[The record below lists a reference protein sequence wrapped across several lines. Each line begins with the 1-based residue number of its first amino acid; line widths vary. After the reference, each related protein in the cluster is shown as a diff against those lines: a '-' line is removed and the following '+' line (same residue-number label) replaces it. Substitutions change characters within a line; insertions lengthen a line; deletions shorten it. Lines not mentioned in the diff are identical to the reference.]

1 MVTRT
6 DERIG
11 HRCQSVIDDA
21 TIAPLPAQSTAR
33 LQKEPLAAI
42 VLVVRILVNAAM
54 VTGEPCGIMR
64 YLQNLVPQLA
74 SLSSVR
80 VLTSCPSAFVR
91 SGCQTVAIPLWTRD
105 AYRRFLW
112 EPTFLR
118 RYCTRDCNVLFNPT
132 PLGVPCAPLPVISC
146 VHDLTPLTVPRLHS
160 PLYKATFWADL
171 QSLRWA
177 DAIVVDSRQTARDLS
192 HRRIVPA
199 GRISIVPLGPAVRPC
214 GESSSVGPGLQP
226 YVLYVGGHWAHK
238 NVRRLVDAFR
248 RLKRP
253 AGLRLVLVGGGPAR
267 DVKEVLA
274 RLDLGNRVVL
284 LQDLPDADLSSLY
297 SHCSVFVCPSLY
309 EGFGL
314 PVLEAMAHGV
324 PVACSSSSS
333 LPEVAERA
341 ALYFDPRSVSD
352 IAKQIQALLDDT
364 ALSTKLRSMGP
375 ARAARFSWERTAQD
389 IHGIALR
396 LVGQPDA

>member
-1 MVTRT
+1 MVARA
-6 DERIG
+6 DEQLG
-11 HRCQSVIDDA
+11 HRCQSVLDDA
-21 TIAPLPAQSTAR
+21 TIAPLPVQSTAR
-33 LQKEPLAAI
+33 LQKEALAAI
-42 VLVVRILVNAAM
+42 VLVVRILVNAAV

-74 SLSSVR
+74 GLCSVT

-91 SGCQTVAIPLWTRD
+91 TGCQTVPIPLWTRD
-105 AYRRFLW
+105 AYKRFLW
-112 EPTFLR
+112 EPTSLR
-118 RYCTRDCNVLFNPT
+118 RYCTRDCDVLFNPT
-132 PLGVPCAPLPVISC
+132 PLGVPCARLPVISC

-177 DAIVVDSRQTARDLS
+177 DAVVVVSRQTARDLS
-192 HRRIVPA
+192 RHRVVPDS
-199 GRISIVPLGPAVRPC
+199 RISIVPNGPAVRPC
-214 GESSSVGPGLQP
+214 GESRSVGPGLQP

-253 AGLRLVLVGGGPAR
+253 DGLRLVLVGGGPVR
-267 DVKEVLA
+267 DIKDVLA

-314 PVLEAMAHGV
+314 PVLEAMAHGA
-324 PVACSSSSS
+324 PIACSNSSS
-333 LPEVAERA
+333 LPEVARQA

-352 IAKQIQALLDDT
+352 IAGQIQALLDNT
-364 ALSTKLRSMGP
+364 ALATRLRSAGP
-375 ARAARFSWERTAQD
+375 TQAARFSWERAAQD
-389 IHGIALR
+389 IHGIALQ